1 MMAQALGEEED
12 KLTLPVPTE
21 WGVIAGWPTLPSK
34 LAKSAKPPPPAPT
47 DAARRHCHRLLL
59 TRSAMESTAKY

>member
-1 MMAQALGEEED
+1 M
-12 KLTLPVPTE
+12 TRPE

-47 DAARRHCHRLLL
+47 DAVKKHGQRLDLRRRKVSR
-59 TRSAMESTAKY
+59 TRKSQKYL